1 MYIFLFWPFKVFG
14 FIISLF
20 AFAKLGQ
27 IFFPNLLSSTLG
39 SILAVFAIPLVALF
53 WIDFHKFYF
62 KFVSPESENKKIR
75 KGKKRKKNIH
85 QENIFTNLLRG
96 FFQIIEFFLGLI
108 NPWLLAIIIMII
120 LAGLAS

>member
-1 MYIFLFWPFKVFG
+1 MYIFLFWPFRVFG

-20 AFAKLGQ
+20 ALVKLGQ
-27 IFFPNLLSSTLG
+27 NFFPSFLSSTFGL
-39 SILAVFAIPLVALF
+39 ILSVFVMPLVALF

>member
-20 AFAKLGQ
+20 ALTKLGQ
-27 IFFPNLLSSTLG
+27 TFFPNLLSSTLG

-62 KFVSPESENKKIR
+62 KFISPESENKKIR

-85 QENIFTNLLRG
+85 QENIFTNLLIG

>member
-1 MYIFLFWPFKVFG
+1 MYIFLFWPFRVFG

-20 AFAKLGQ
+20 ALAKLGQ
-27 IFFPNLLSSTLG
+27 TFFPSLLSSTFG
-39 SILAVFAIPLVALF
+39 SILSVFAIPLVALF

-62 KFVSPESENKKIR
+62 KFISPESENKKIR

>member
-20 AFAKLGQ
+20 ALAKLGQ
-27 IFFPNLLSSTLG
+27 TFFPNLLSSTLG

>member
-20 AFAKLGQ
+20 ALAKLGQ
-27 IFFPNLLSSTLG
+27 IFFPSLLSSTFG
-39 SILAVFAIPLVALF
+39 AIVAVFAIPLVGLF
-53 WIDFHKFYF
+53 WIDFNKFYF
-62 KFVSPESENKKIR
+62 KFVSPKNENKKNR
-75 KGKKRKKNIH
+75 KSKKRKKNIH

>member
-1 MYIFLFWPFKVFG
+1 MYIFLFWPFRVFG

-20 AFAKLGQ
+20 ALAKLGQ
-27 IFFPNLLSSTLG
+27 IFFPTLILSTFG
-39 SILAVFAIPLVALF
+39 TILAVFAIPLLALF
-53 WIDFHKFYF
+53 WIDFHKFYY
-62 KFVSPESENKKIR
+62 KFVSPENENKKIR
-75 KGKKRKKNIH
+75 KNKKRKKNIH
-85 QENIFTNLLRG
+85 QENIFTNLFRG

>member
-1 MYIFLFWPFKVFG
+1 MYIFLFWPFRVFG

-20 AFAKLGQ
+20 ALAKLGQ
-27 IFFPNLLSSTLG
+27 IFFPSLLSSTFG
-39 SILAVFAIPLVALF
+39 SILLVFAIPLVALF

-62 KFVSPESENKKIR
+62 KFVSPENENKKIR
-75 KGKKRKKNIH
+75 KSKKRKKNIH

>member
-20 AFAKLGQ
+20 ALAKLGQ
-27 IFFPNLLSSTLG
+27 IFFPSLLSSTFG
-39 SILAVFAIPLVALF
+39 AVVAVFAIPLVGLF
-53 WIDFHKFYF
+53 WIDFNKFYF
-62 KFVSPESENKKIR
+62 KFVSPENENKKNR
-75 KGKKRKKNIH
+75 KSKKRKKNIH